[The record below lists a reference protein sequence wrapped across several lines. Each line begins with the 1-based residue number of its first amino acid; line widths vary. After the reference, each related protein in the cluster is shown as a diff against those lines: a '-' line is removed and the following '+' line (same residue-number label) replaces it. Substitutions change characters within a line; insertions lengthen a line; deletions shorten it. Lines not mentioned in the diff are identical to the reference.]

1 MNHTTRFTKVCTS
14 QFTGSFAPLFNAQ
27 KACLKPDAN
36 LLYSNRLCWSLW
48 KFNVRICEEITC
60 KTFHSY
66 RRCYG
71 IVLSH

>member
-36 LLYSNRLCWSLW
+36 LLYSNRLRWSLW
-48 KFNVRICEEITC
+48 KFNVRICE
-60 KTFHSY
+60 
-66 RRCYG
+66 
-71 IVLSH
+71 